1 MTKATWILIAAVAG
15 FFALTFV
22 LGDPKPG
29 GGSNCTGSGY
39 NKVCD

>member
-15 FFALTFV
+15 FFALTAV

-29 GGSNCTGSGY
+29 TAPSCIGSGY
-39 NKVCD
+39 NKTCD